1 MLLLPPLK
9 VPTSIERNI
18 VFLVFQHVKI
28 VLKSTVLIAANE
40 GNLLFGRKVINAK
53 IDKMTHTH
61 LLFRKC
67 E

>member
-18 VFLVFQHVKI
+18 VFLVIQHVKI
-28 VLKSTVLIAANE
+28 VLKSIAANE